1 MNKYK
6 AASLNEAIQAIQG
19 CDQPQNIP
27 CQITVHVRMQIGN
40 LYDKSSNKTTVT
52 YNITSTIVER
62 WLLKIVA
69 LCSKDGF
76 LLQFKNAFSLVM

>member
-52 YNITSTIVER
+52 YNIIKLYIYYSREVVT
-62 WLLKIVA
+62 
-69 LCSKDGF
+69 
-76 LLQFKNAFSLVM
+76 KNSSAV